1 MGPQG
6 PSGITQPNA
15 TNVYEVTN
23 SSTSEPGFTSV
34 GAFALCDPGDRVLH
48 GGYVLCFGTM
58 IAEND
63 TISTVIDS
71 AITPTT
77 FPEFGAS
84 GWGVLLLFQDESS
97 LIDLGVIA
105 TCFDNPPFRP

>member
-6 PSGITQPNA
+6 PSGITQLNA

-34 GAFALCDPGDRVLH
+34 GAFALCDPGDRGLH
-48 GGYVLCFGTM
+48 GGYVLGFGTM

-84 GWGVLLLFQDESS
+84 GWGVLLLF
-97 LIDLGVIA
+97 
-105 TCFDNPPFRP
+105 